1 MGNGAGRIGLIAAVA
16 GFSLAAVAA
25 DFDVRAFGAKGDG
38 VAKDTEAIQS
48 AVDKCAKDGGG
59 RVVLTN
65 GVFLTAPFQLR
76 SNVEFHIAEGAV
88 LRGSS
93 DLADYP
99 EWKEVKGIADHDALP
114 RMRNACLMLADCV
127 TNVAVTGKGTIDA
140 NGRSFVREKTGDWT
154 GWQFERTVD
163 PTKSM
168 PRVCFFVGC
177 RGVKVEDVT
186 LINGPAG
193 WSYWIHDCDDVLFD
207 RCRVKVDVRFP
218 NNDGIHVNSSRNVII
233 RNCDLETGDDS
244 IIVRANNRSLAENKI
259 CEHVVV
265 SNCTLRSWSAGI
277 RLGWTN
283 DGVIR
288 NCVFRN
294 IKMRDCTNGISLSLP
309 QKGGW
314 NAYDYGR
321 EPTRF
326 DNLLFEDIEMDGIYG
341 RPVFASVES
350 ADKGTLCDG
359 FYDIVL
365 RRVRARCLEKP
376 LLQGRA
382 DAIVRLTFDD
392 CDFKVVSDS
401 ELPGYHRH
409 GAADWCRRPGDT
421 NRFAE
426 IR

>member
-1 MGNGAGRIGLIAAVA
+1 MTLRWLMRKILV
-16 GFSLAAVAA
+16 LLMLPMAAVAA
-25 DFDVRAFGAKGDG
+25 DFNVRDFGAKGDG
-38 VAKDTEAIQS
+38 GAKDTVAIQR
-48 AVDKCAKDGGG
+48 AIDACAKAGGG
-59 RVVLTN
+59 RVVITN
-65 GVFLTAPFQLR
+65 GVFLTAPIRLL

-99 EWKEVKGIADHDALP
+99 EWKEVKGIVNHDALP
-114 RMRNACLMLADCV
+114 RMRNACLVLADCV
-127 TNVAVTGKGTIDA
+127 TNVAVTGMGVIDA

-168 PRVCFFVGC
+168 PRVFFFVGC
-177 RGVKVEDVT
+177 RGLRVEDVT

-193 WSYWIHDCDDVLFD
+193 WSYWIHDCDDVIFD

-218 NNDGIHVNSSRNVII
+218 NNDGIHVNSSRDVII

-244 IIVRANNRSLAENKI
+244 IIVRANNRSLAENKV
-259 CEHVVV
+259 CERVVV
-265 SNCTLRSWSAGI
+265 SNCTMRSWSAGI
-277 RLGWTN
+277 RIGWTN

-288 NCVFRN
+288 NCVFRDL
-294 IKMRDCTNGISLSLP
+294 KMRDCTNGISLSLP
-309 QKGGW
+309 QQGGW

-326 DNLLFEDIEMDGIYG
+326 ENLLFEDIEMDGVYG
-341 RPVFASVES
+341 RPVFAFVES

-359 FYDIVL
+359 FYNVVL
-365 RRVRARCLEKP
+365 RSVRARCLEKP

-392 CDFKVVSDS
+392 CDFNVVSDA
-401 ELPGYHRH
+401 ELPNYRRH
-409 GAADWCRRPGDT
+409 GAADWCRRHGDT